1 MAPPNTPK
9 LSPEAVLV
17 LALAGTSMPFSDS
30 PEAEVERWLRVL
42 RLHGR
47 TGCVLQAIGIGE
59 SPLRAVTPPATRRH
73 HRRSGDH
80 VVDLVSGA
88 AADAALARGAAK
100 VETADILVAV
110 HKVYGRFFDDL
121 LEAHGTTAGEIL
133 ERLALA
139 PGSGR
144 GNTREKRVT
153 GSEPA

>member
-1 MAPPNTPK
+1 MARPVTPK

-47 TGCVLQAIGIGE
+47 TGRVLQAIGIGE
-59 SPLRAVTPPATRRH
+59 TPLRAITAPAKRRH

-80 VVDLVSGA
+80 VVDLVTGA
-88 AADAALARGAAK
+88 AADAALARDAAN
-100 VETADILVAV
+100 VETTDILAAV
-110 HKVYGRFFDDL
+110 HKVYGRFFEDL
-121 LEAHGTTAGEIL
+121 LEAHGTTAGEVL

-139 PGSGR
+139 P
-144 GNTREKRVT
+144 TV
-153 GSEPA
+153 